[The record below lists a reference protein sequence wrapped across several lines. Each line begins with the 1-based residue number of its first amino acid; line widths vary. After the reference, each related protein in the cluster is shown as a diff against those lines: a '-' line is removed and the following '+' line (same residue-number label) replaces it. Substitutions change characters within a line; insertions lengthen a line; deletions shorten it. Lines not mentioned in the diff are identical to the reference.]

1 MENEGDAACFVG
13 DDCEDIWQTA
23 ERVQLIGQE
32 LIGRRSKVPL
42 LSSAAERACNMT
54 YASVWAQA
62 RPLAGRCPRVL
73 QKYNLNSG

>member
-1 MENEGDAACFVG
+1 MENGGDAACFAGG
-13 DDCEDIWQTA
+13 DRGDIWETA
-23 ERVQLIGQE
+23 ERVQLIARE

-54 YASVWAQA
+54 HASVWAQA

>member
-1 MENEGDAACFVG
+1 MENESDAAYFVG

-42 LSSAAERACNMT
+42 YQVWSSVHVT
-54 YASVWAQA
+54 
-62 RPLAGRCPRVL
+62 
-73 QKYNLNSG
+73 